1 MHTARLTAS
10 SVTMSNA
17 ALRRVRPRVDNAV
30 VEAVAIELRNRDVEP
45 HQVTVPRRGHRF
57 EVVGDRHSTVGPCVR
72 MLPLV
77 QCWIDRSRL
86 DAVQRQHV

>member
-30 VEAVAIELRNRDVEP
+30 VEAVAIELRN
-45 HQVTVPRRGHRF
+45 
-57 EVVGDRHSTVGPCVR
+57 HSTVGPRVR